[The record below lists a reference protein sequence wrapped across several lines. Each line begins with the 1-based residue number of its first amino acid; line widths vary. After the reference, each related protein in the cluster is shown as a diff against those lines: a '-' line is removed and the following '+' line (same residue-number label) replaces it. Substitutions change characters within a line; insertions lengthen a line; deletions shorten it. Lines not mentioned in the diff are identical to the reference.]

1 MDYLEGRYC
10 YFKRWWALIALLI
23 IFWKR
28 PVEFACLFAS
38 KEWLVSNKILYIHFE
53 AIFVT
58 AYAVLIPRTKIAW
71 RIFKDLPEPPTELKQ
86 VLNYTD

>member
-28 PVEFACLFAS
+28 PVEFACLFAI
-38 KEWLVSNKILYIHFE
+38 KEWLEEWFVSNKSLYIYFV

-58 AYAVLIPRTKIAW
+58 ACAILI
-71 RIFKDLPEPPTELKQ
+71 
-86 VLNYTD
+86 